1 MLKNMAY
8 VQDTTTEGQQF
19 TPGNWP
25 KLGHACKGRH
35 MGNLKLFILPPSS
48 GWLKNIHN
56 SLIRRKHLLFNYA
69 LI

>member
-1 MLKNMAY
+1 MAY

-25 KLGHACKGRH
+25 KIGHACKGRH

-48 GWLKNIHN
+48 GH
-56 SLIRRKHLLFNYA
+56 S
-69 LI
+69 